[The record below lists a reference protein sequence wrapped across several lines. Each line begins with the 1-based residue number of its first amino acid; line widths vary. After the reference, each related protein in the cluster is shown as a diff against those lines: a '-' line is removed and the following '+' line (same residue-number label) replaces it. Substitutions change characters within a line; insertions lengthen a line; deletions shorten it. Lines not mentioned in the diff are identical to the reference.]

1 MVASKSHLVLA
12 QVANP
17 MGSMMIRV
25 RLTNLDRQRY
35 LRLTVLPALEQ
46 SSTSGCFSRGGGG
59 AGGAGHEPGIKQ
71 EGPATTRQL
80 PCGMGLW
87 NKTSSY

>member
-59 AGGAGHEPGIKQ
+59 AGGAGQEPGIKT
-71 EGPATTRQL
+71 ARQHGASPL
-80 PCGMGLW
+80 AWAFGL
-87 NKTSSY
+87 KLFTV

>member
-59 AGGAGHEPGIKQ
+59 VGGAGQEPGIKT
-71 EGPATTRQL
+71 ARQHGASPL
-80 PCGMGLW
+80 AWAFGL
-87 NKTSSY
+87 KLFTV

>member
-25 RLTNLDRQRY
+25 RLTNLDRQRF

-59 AGGAGHEPGIKQ
+59 AGGAGQEPGIKVAWQ
-71 EGPATTRQL
+71 HGATPFAWAL
-80 PCGMGLW
+80 D
-87 NKTSSY
+87 